1 MQDMEATY
9 VNLDNARCLNLF
21 YHELGYAIAFLN
33 YAGLGH
39 PYKWELSPR
48 TSEVNV
54 GVIKE

>member
-1 MQDMEATY
+1 MDTTY
-9 VNLDNARCLNLF
+9 IDLNNARGLNLF

-39 PYKWELSPR
+39 PYKRKLSQR
-48 TSEVNV
+48 TSEVNI